1 MMKYISH
8 QVTWHFLR
16 PVVKR
21 MTLTSFFC
29 SASILTEML
38 VFLVKWVG
46 NAHRKVWPQN
56 AARHSKPRTLYTN
69 TKDIPP
75 YIFNGRAE
83 TALLAYRPIHKWL
96 IIVLDFYL
104 APFGQNAVWPRIQP
118 LLRGICESKEH
129 GKSFKG
135 SKEYI
140 VRFKSHWKPKQKGR
154 ENKLKPVGRLKSDTL
169 EDRCQ
174 FFFFSSF
181 STDKSRSGFLFSVSD
196 DYFGATSWNRCW
208 ILFV

>member
-96 IIVLDFYL
+96 ISV
-104 APFGQNAVWPRIQP
+104 
-118 LLRGICESKEH
+118 
-129 GKSFKG
+129 
-135 SKEYI
+135 
-140 VRFKSHWKPKQKGR
+140 
-154 ENKLKPVGRLKSDTL
+154 
-169 EDRCQ
+169 
-174 FFFFSSF
+174 
-181 STDKSRSGFLFSVSD
+181 GFLSRAIRPKRRLAENSASAK
-196 DYFGATSWNRCW
+196 GNLW
-208 ILFV
+208 IKGTRKEFQGLYGIYRAFQVPLKAKTKGKRE